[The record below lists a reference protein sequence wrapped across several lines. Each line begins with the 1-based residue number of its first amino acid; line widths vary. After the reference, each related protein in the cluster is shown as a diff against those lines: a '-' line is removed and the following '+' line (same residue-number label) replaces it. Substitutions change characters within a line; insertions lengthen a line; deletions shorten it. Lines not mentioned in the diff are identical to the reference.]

1 MPKRETISKSQV
13 REHPSTSP
21 TQTAQNKPFE
31 GRAQHLASY
40 WGSATHATPALL
52 PQHTAGVSPG
62 FPLAAANVFLQ
73 GHIHPPPLPPPSISR
88 NAHTVKPTVRHS
100 DLVFDC

>member
-1 MPKRETISKSQV
+1 MPKRETISKSQA

-21 TQTAQNKPFE
+21 TQTGQNKPFE

-52 PQHTAGVSPG
+52 PQCAQHTAGVSPG

-73 GHIHPPPLPPPSISR
+73 GHIHPPPSISR
-88 NAHTVKPTVRHS
+88 NAHTVKLTVRHS